1 MSRGPSARTRQRRN
15 ALRILF
21 EMEMNSSTLVE
32 VLEGKRQVGESE
44 QGLFTLE
51 LVKGGAHELAS
62 DRRGVIRLLQGL
74 GNRANAPGRPKTSCA
89 CPSTRY
95 SSWKTYRPAQANR
108 RGGRAREFSTEDSGK
123 FINGLLGMVNRDREE
138 GKLAFRSCGDF
149 GCISNRG
156 KG

>member
-51 LVKGGAHELAS
+51 LVKGVRMNMPAIDRVLSDYSRGWEIERMPRIDRNILRMSLYEIFFMEDIPAGATIDEAVELA
-62 DRRGVIRLLQGL
+62 
-74 GNRANAPGRPKTSCA
+74 K
-89 CPSTRY
+89 
-95 SSWKTYRPAQANR
+95 
-108 RGGRAREFSTEDSGK
+108 EFSTEDSGK

-138 GKLAFRSCGDF
+138 GKLALP
-149 GCISNRG
+149 IV
-156 KG
+156 